1 MGKWMKNVF
10 LLPASLVV
18 LVSCDVA
25 STSEA
30 ESVSRSETPE
40 AQSSPSPQVAEV
52 DGLSFRVVPS
62 DDRSM
67 ALVGIPS
74 QRGSYTGSDVEAA
87 AEQITG
93 CAAIIVSGEWVFLGD
108 LKNFELSNLRPN
120 VRRPIAGWQ
129 VELSC

>member
-1 MGKWMKNVF
+1 MGKWMKTF
-10 LLPASLVV
+10 FWLLASLVV

-25 STSEA
+25 STSEVVG
-30 ESVSRSETPE
+30 VSPSETPA
-40 AQSSPSPQVAEV
+40 AQSKTSPQIAEV
-52 DGLSFRVVPS
+52 DGLSFRVAPS
-62 DDRSM
+62 EDRST

-93 CAAIIVSGEWVFLGD
+93 CAATIVPGEWVFLGD

-120 VRRPIAGWQ
+120 VRRPFAGWQ